1 MGARDDSDLER
12 LNRRLRPL
20 GLEVTVD
27 DIGGRGRCL
36 RATRDFARGEL
47 ALSSAA
53 FASHLLSSHLTARCA
68 GCFERSARLQRCASC
83 RRTAYCSRAC
93 QRRDW
98 IAGHR
103 RECGAVA
110 SLDRTVPCA
119 EVDEMILVSRVAHR
133 ALIRRDERERDD
145 DDETPEEHPAE
156 PLKNHHAEPLRPS
169 VADVHAMHRWFR
181 RSTRA
186 GANEGA
192 HIATRVHEGAR
203 RDAPRPERDRDE
215 EDAVSAAETVRRA
228 RSVGLLPET
237 SERIDDDDEED
248 EWEDDARA
256 DAEDARARTATR
268 SSRRNDFAVMDPLLV
283 PLAAASYP
291 LGALLNHSCDPNCVV
306 SYRSRAPSVPGD
318 AGDAGDA
325 GDGGVP
331 GGEWIQEFRCARRVS
346 RGEELTHAYVDASTP
361 PVERREALSRRY
373 GFVCDCARCP
383 EGAEGVPRGCPPSSR
398 GCRPGERDSPRFSAL
413 LGARRLLDEAA
424 AAEALDDERRLADAA
439 TALLDPLVHDVEGA
453 EGTEG
458 AEGGVPHPAL
468 TWRVRSLELALNAAM
483 LAGDWSAAAERGAR
497 LVEDRVRAYGTR
509 WHPRVALDLVTLG
522 SARRERDDGWGDDSD
537 SAGAVSA
544 IRDATDVLRVVA
556 GAKSKLGAETEA
568 MLAEARAEGR

>member
-1 MGARDDSDLER
+1 M
-12 LNRRLRPL
+12 
-20 GLEVTVD
+20 TVD

-203 RDAPRPERDRDE
+203 RDAPVPNE
-215 EDAVSAAETVRRA
+215 
-228 RSVGLLPET
+228 
-237 SERIDDDDEED
+237 
-248 EWEDDARA
+248 
-256 DAEDARARTATR
+256 TATKKTR
-268 SSRRNDFAVMDPLLV
+268 SRPRRRFVARVPSVSSPRRPNGSTTTMRRTSGRTTPAPTPRTPARGRRRDLLV
-283 PLAAASYP
+283 
-291 LGALLNHSCDPNCVV
+291 GTI
-306 SYRSRAPSVPGD
+306 SR
-318 AGDAGDA
+318 
-325 GDGGVP
+325 
-331 GGEWIQEFRCARRVS
+331 
-346 RGEELTHAYVDASTP
+346 
-361 PVERREALSRRY
+361 
-373 GFVCDCARCP
+373 
-383 EGAEGVPRGCPPSSR
+383 
-398 GCRPGERDSPRFSAL
+398 
-413 LGARRLLDEAA
+413 
-424 AAEALDDERRLADAA
+424 
-439 TALLDPLVHDVEGA
+439 
-453 EGTEG
+453 
-458 AEGGVPHPAL
+458 
-468 TWRVRSLELALNAAM
+468 
-483 LAGDWSAAAERGAR
+483 
-497 LVEDRVRAYGTR
+497 
-509 WHPRVALDLVTLG
+509 
-522 SARRERDDGWGDDSD
+522 
-537 SAGAVSA
+537 
-544 IRDATDVLRVVA
+544 
-556 GAKSKLGAETEA
+556 
-568 MLAEARAEGR
+568 

>member
-1 MGARDDSDLER
+1 
-12 LNRRLRPL
+12 
-20 GLEVTVD
+20 
-27 DIGGRGRCL
+27 
-36 RATRDFARGEL
+36 
-47 ALSSAA
+47 
-53 FASHLLSSHLTARCA
+53 
-68 GCFERSARLQRCASC
+68 
-83 RRTAYCSRAC
+83 
-93 QRRDW
+93 
-98 IAGHR
+98 
-103 RECGAVA
+103 
-110 SLDRTVPCA
+110 
-119 EVDEMILVSRVAHR
+119 MILVSRVAHR

-192 HIATRVHEGAR
+192 HIATRVHEGASR
-203 RDAPRPERDRDE
+203 RPRPERDRDE

-306 SYRSRAPSVPGD
+306 SYRSRAPSAPGD

-325 GDGGVP
+325 GDGRPRRGVDPGISMRATRVARGGAHARVRGRVPTPSWNVVRRSRVATDSCATARGVP
-331 GGEWIQEFRCARRVS
+331 R
-346 RGEELTHAYVDASTP
+346 
-361 PVERREALSRRY
+361 
-373 GFVCDCARCP
+373 
-383 EGAEGVPRGCPPSSR
+383 VPRGCRR
-398 GCRPGERDSPRFSAL
+398 GATFVPRVPTGERDSRDSPRASPR
-413 LGARRLLDEAA
+413 RRLLDEAA